1 MLSQK
6 SRYALRALAVLAEHD
21 DPAPLSI
28 QEIAARA
35 DAPRKFLEAILLE
48 LRKDGVLTSARGKLG
63 GYALAAPAEEI
74 KLSRIIRALDGP
86 LAPIACASL
95 YFYQPCADCP
105 DPNACTTR
113 GVMREVRDAVN
124 EVLDARTIAD
134 LTPDRA
140 GARKRPKAGKPGS
153 PKVLKRQ
160 GR

>member
-48 LRKDGVLTSARGKLG
+48 LRKDGVLTSSRGKLG
-63 GYALAAPAEEI
+63 GYALAAPADEI
-74 KLSRIIRALDGP
+74 RLSRIIRALDGP

-95 YFYQPCADCP
+95 FFYQPCADCP
-105 DPNACTTR
+105 DPATCTTR

-124 EVLDARTIAD
+124 EVLEGRTIAD
-134 LTPDRA
+134 LTSDRA
-140 GARKRPKAGKPGS
+140 GAKKAPRRS
-153 PKVLKRQ
+153 PKVPKRQ
-160 GR
+160 SR